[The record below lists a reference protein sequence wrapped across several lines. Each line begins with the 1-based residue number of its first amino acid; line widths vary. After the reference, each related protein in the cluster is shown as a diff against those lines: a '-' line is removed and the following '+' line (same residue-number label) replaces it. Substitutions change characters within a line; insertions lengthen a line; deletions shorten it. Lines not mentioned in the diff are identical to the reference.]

1 METMYSPFAKA
12 DAHLS
17 NLASGRLAMMVGR
30 MSDIALVLDDE
41 NVIED
46 VSCSIGSSPAQL
58 ARDWTGSRFN
68 DLLSDASAS
77 KADALLKQ
85 ARGGLDVDGVDLV
98 HRNLEGEKAGI
109 RYSAFG
115 LADGDRVMMVGR
127 LIHTAGTSADYRNLF
142 ELADV
147 ANVGQATG
155 IDALLRQGSMKDLVE
170 QTRDAIERRC
180 VEAALRLTG
189 NNRAAAAKILGI
201 SRQALYLKLE
211 RFSIG
216 SGSTS

>member
-1 METMYSPFAKA
+1 MYSPFAKA

-17 NLASGRLAMMVGR
+17 AIGSRRLASMVGR
-30 MSDIALVLDDE
+30 VSDIALVLDGGD
-41 NVIED
+41 VIQD

-58 ARDWTGSRFN
+58 ARDWTGSRFT
-68 DLLSDASAS
+68 DILAEASATE
-77 KADALLKQ
+77 ADVLLRK

-98 HRNLEGEKAGI
+98 HRNLEGERASI

-115 LADGDRVMMVGR
+115 LETGESVMLVGR
-127 LIHTAGTSADYRNLF
+127 LIPGPGTSAEYRNLF
-142 ELADV
+142 ELADT
-147 ANVGQATG
+147 AGADNLAG
-155 IDALLRQGSMKDLVE
+155 IDTLLGQGSMKDLVE
-170 QTRDAIERRC
+170 QTRDAVERRC

-216 SGSTS
+216 SARID

>member
-1 METMYSPFAKA
+1 MYSPFAKA

-17 NLASGRLAMMVGR
+17 TLASERLALMVGR

-68 DLLSDASAS
+68 DLLSDASAP

-127 LIHTAGTSADYRNLF
+127 LIPTAGTSADYRNLF

-147 ANVGQATG
+147 ANVEQATG

>member
-1 METMYSPFAKA
+1 MDTMHSPFAKA

-17 NLASGRLAMMVGR
+17 TLASDRLALMVGR

-68 DLLSDASAS
+68 DLLSEASAP

-127 LIHTAGTSADYRNLF
+127 LIPTAGTSADYRNLF

-147 ANVGQATG
+147 DNVEQATG